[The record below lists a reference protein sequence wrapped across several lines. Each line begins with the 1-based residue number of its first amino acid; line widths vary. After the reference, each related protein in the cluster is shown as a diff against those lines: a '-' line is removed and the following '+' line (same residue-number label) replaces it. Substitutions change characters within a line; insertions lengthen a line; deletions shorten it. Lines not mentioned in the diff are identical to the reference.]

1 MTEHYLTTFERIAGA
16 YRWPITNWTVRLVP
30 MLNGKA
36 SSAYV
41 YMDMTESLDYQKV
54 KAAILNKYYI
64 HSESYHLQFRFSDV
78 GRD

>member
-36 SSAYV
+36 RTAYV

-54 KAAILNKYYI
+54 KAAILKKYYI

>member
-1 MTEHYLTTFERIAGA
+1 
-16 YRWPITNWTVRLVP
+16 

-54 KAAILNKYYI
+54 KAAILNNITSTLKVI
-64 HSESYHLQFRFSDV
+64 ICSLGFQMLEGINPQIVICVTESTVSHMGFYPKLNQ
-78 GRD
+78 GRHW